1 MVEPAGVDIG
11 GFEVLLAGAWAFGG
25 GLLFLRGDD
34 KVDMVIPENW
44 HLLHQALIDQMI
56 TRCFSAKSKVDYTL
70 QYASIFTS
78 CEVGLLD
85 RN

>member
-11 GFEVLLAGAWAFGG
+11 GFEVLLAGAWAFGV

-44 HLLHQALIDQMI
+44 HLLHQALIDKMM
-56 TRCFSAKSKVDYTL
+56 TRRFSAKSKVDYTL
-70 QYASIFTS
+70 QYASVFTS
-78 CEVGLLD
+78 GKIGLLD